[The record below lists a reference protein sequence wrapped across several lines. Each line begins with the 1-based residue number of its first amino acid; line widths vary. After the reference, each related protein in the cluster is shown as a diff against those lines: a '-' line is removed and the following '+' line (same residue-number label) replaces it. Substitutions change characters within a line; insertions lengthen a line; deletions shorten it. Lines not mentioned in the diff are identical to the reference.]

1 MARIVEHKRQ
11 DLHGDHAGRQAL
23 RRVFSLGLFC
33 VLSAVSA
40 SSGALGIGAYRCVSF
55 NAGGAGGRCLS
66 APPIEIRAD
75 GSYTES
81 STTGRYTVRDGQ
93 IVFSESTVRGPG
105 QLIDDNTFRFQY
117 TYKGLAHTSTY
128 QCFGCSGAAAAPAQ
142 RANGAAPMRVGVTLH
157 IEFSEAVS
165 GATSFAI
172 VPRALA
178 PQFRHHSALPA
189 GAVSGLVVDVS
200 PSQVRLATN
209 RYNQLA
215 ADQPYV
221 VFLVYPAETVAVAA
235 FHLPAVKSDFE
246 GRLQGG
252 IYRNGLP
259 LASHSAPPSLS
270 APAPP
275 PVSVGMESGPG
286 ADYPPATES
295 AMGSPYPQPGP
306 QGPAAYPASPAYPT
320 PPGAPPQESATP
332 GTPADPVQA
341 LEGLARALK
350 HIGDL
355 FNALGP
361 QGQTAPVGT
370 SSPNGYPAPAPAPAP
385 GSYPAPVPGSYP
397 TPSAYPAPPSDAPSA
412 YPPPSAYPAPASEA
426 PSAYPPPATALG
438 SYPSAPS
445 AVSAP
450 KCNPNIP
457 KYSQPGCAE

>member
-11 DLHGDHAGRQAL
+11 DLHFDRAGRQAM

-40 SSGALGIGAYRCVSF
+40 SSGALGLGAYRCVSF
-55 NAGGAGGRCLS
+55 NAGGAGGRCPS

-81 STTGRYTVRDGQ
+81 STTGRYTVKDGQ

-105 QLIDDNTFRFQY
+105 QLIDDNAFRFQY

-128 QCFGCSGAAAAPAQ
+128 QCFGCSGAAASVPAHP
-142 RANGAAPMRVGVTLH
+142 ANGAAPMRVGVTLL

-178 PQFRHHSALPA
+178 SQFRHHSALPA
-189 GAVSGLVVDVS
+189 GAVIGLVVDIS
-200 PSQVRLATN
+200 QSQVRLATN

-215 ADQPYV
+215 VGQPYV

-252 IYRNGLP
+252 LYRNGLP
-259 LASHSAPPSLS
+259 LASHSAPPSVNE
-270 APAPP
+270 PAPP
-275 PVSVGMESGPG
+275 AVSGSMESGPG
-286 ADYPPATES
+286 ADSPPATAS
-295 AMGSPYPQPGP
+295 AMVSPYPQPGP
-306 QGPAAYPASPAYPT
+306 EGPAAYPASPAYPT

-332 GTPADPVQA
+332 GAPADPVQA
-341 LEGLARALK
+341 LEGFARALK

-355 FNALGP
+355 FNALGQP
-361 QGQTAPVGT
+361 AQASPAAVSAP
-370 SSPNGYPAPAPAPAP
+370 SGYPAPLP
-385 GSYPAPVPGSYP
+385 GSYPPPA
-397 TPSAYPAPPSDAPSA
+397 AYPAPPSEAPSA
-412 YPPPSAYPAPASEA
+412 YPPPSAYPAPPSEA
-426 PSAYPPPATALG
+426 PSAYPPPATALR

-445 AVSAP
+445 SVSAP

-457 KYSQPGCAE
+457 KYSQPGCVE